1 MSDTITTM
9 RSALASCAARNPAGA
24 DAAAEAFYELLRAH
38 HRQEAAPDPVGCV
51 AVVSDAV
58 SDAARAGAATPSE
71 ALSALHDIIDLATP
85 MVPPP
90 LSPGG
95 TPQAPTLPAL
105 DSQGHAPPHDFGFPL
120 EVLYDLEG
128 LEGDDRV
135 PHNAVLRYLADLSP

>member
-9 RSALASCAARNPAGA
+9 RSALASCAARNPAEA
-24 DAAAEAFYELLRAH
+24 DSAAEAFYELLRAH
-38 HRQEAAPDPVGCV
+38 RRQEAAPDPIGCV
-51 AVVSDAV
+51 AVVGDAV
-58 SDAARAGAATPSE
+58 SDAARAGAVTPSE
-71 ALSALHDIIDLATP
+71 ALSALHDIIGLAAP
-85 MVPPP
+85 MVPR
-90 LSPGG
+90 LGPGG

-135 PHNAVLRYLADLSP
+135 PHNAVLRYLADRST